1 MIGLATLHHE
11 DGVKKA
17 WIDEGG
23 FQVEIAGE
31 LFDIE
36 ASLRPFYDPS
46 GDIMR
51 G

>member
-11 DGVKKA
+11 DGVKTA

-23 FQVEIAGE
+23 FQVQIAGE
-31 LFDIE
+31 LLDVE
-36 ASLRPFYDPS
+36 ASLKSFYNPL
-46 GDIMR
+46 GDIIR